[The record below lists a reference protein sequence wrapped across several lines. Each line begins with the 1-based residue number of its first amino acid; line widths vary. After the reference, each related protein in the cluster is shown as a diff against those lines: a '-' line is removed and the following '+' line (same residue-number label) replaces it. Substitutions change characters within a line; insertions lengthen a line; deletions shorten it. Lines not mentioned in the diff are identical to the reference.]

1 VGIDDPA
8 LQEAMRRYDQPVRP
22 GTIGIVASV
31 LLLILQAGLVYAA
44 MMLALAF
51 GMSTDS
57 CAYQRCGSETWV
69 GLAMLV
75 TLPGG
80 AAVFV
85 ACAVTVVKF
94 MAKRRRAVW
103 VPALGCLVQV
113 LLMAAGWTGRADQLA
128 VDRS

>member
-1 VGIDDPA
+1 
-8 LQEAMRRYDQPVRP
+8 MRRYNQRGQP

-31 LLLILQAGLVYAA
+31 LLLILQAGLVWVA

-69 GLAMLV
+69 GPAMLV
-75 TLPGG
+75 TLFGG
-80 AAVFV
+80 VAVFV

-94 MAKRRRAVW
+94 LAKRQRAFW
-103 VPALGCLVQV
+103 VPAFGCLVQV
-113 LLMAAGWTGRADQLA
+113 LLMVAGWVMARQAGPIN
-128 VDRS
+128 

>member
-1 VGIDDPA
+1 VGIDDAA
-8 LQEAMRRYDQPVRP
+8 LRYNQRGRP
-22 GTIGIVASV
+22 GTFAIVASV
-31 LLLILQAGLVYAA
+31 LLLILQAGLVWVA

-80 AAVFV
+80 VAVFV
-85 ACAVTVVKF
+85 ACVVTVVKF
-94 MAKRRRAVW
+94 LAKRRRAAW

-113 LLMAAGWTGRADQLA
+113 LLMLAGWVMARQAGPII
-128 VDRS
+128 